1 MGNKILCALLIILY
15 LLTNSCSHTKYL
27 EDGEYLVTKNT
38 IKFKEKRNIKKN
50 KEVTDNLLGIAN
62 PKPNSGFLNIPL
74 KIYRL
79 TKDRK
84 EKGIKNYLYKTF
96 AEEPSLYD
104 PAKVDISKLKMNKY
118 LLDHGYIGSQVTVDT
133 ITKRKTIEIE
143 YNVDVKKRH
152 TIRNITQ
159 VSDTTNIGV
168 ILRGLTYYSKLK
180 VGAFYSKESIDA
192 ERLRLS
198 KTLRNR
204 GYLNI
209 SEENFFFTIDTQ
221 FLENVVDITMNYKL
235 PKEEN
240 RLKQFKLGNTYIHSL
255 TREIPPEN
263 FTPDT
268 VFIKPGMY
276 DIQYYEILR
285 PNVLDIT
292 IDQDSSDLI
301 SIERQQLTINHFISY
316 GLFKFVNQKYSDP
329 YGDSLNILDRHIY
342 LTPGSDASLGAEFE
356 LNNRSGN
363 FFGTAIT
370 SSFSNSNTFRGAEI
384 FSVGVTLGTEVQFNR
399 NQSLLNTL
407 IADVNLGL
415 DIPRLLIP
423 FFYKKPS
430 TFFIPHTKINF
441 SNLFESRLESYTAL
455 RSSFNFSY
463 QWRETKKSNHLLSP
477 LSVTY
482 LDILST
488 SALFQERLET
498 DRRLFLSLQDIIDLG
513 LEYTFTYT
521 NQSSSRVKN
530 YSYLNVSARL
540 SGNTLNAVVKTENA
554 DGQKIL
560 FNTPFSQYSK
570 LGVDYRLYFPFRKS
584 QLVARVN
591 SGIAYAYGNA
601 DEVPYNEQFVV
612 GGSQSLRGFDFR
624 GLGPGSYVLQTDPDN
639 IVANQFYDQTGDILI
654 EMNLEYRF
662 PMIGFLKGAVFM
674 DAGNIWL
681 INANVDK
688 PGGLFES
695 DKFLNQIAVNTGYGF
710 RLDFN
715 FLLIRLDLGLVLRRP
730 YLNEGFDWTLNR
742 SGALSGDWFSNNL
755 NFQLGIGYPF

>member
-1 MGNKILCALLIILY
+1 
-15 LLTNSCSHTKYL
+15 
-27 EDGEYLVTKNT
+27 
-38 IKFKEKRNIKKN
+38 
-50 KEVTDNLLGIAN
+50 
-62 PKPNSGFLNIPL
+62 
-74 KIYRL
+74 
-79 TKDRK
+79 
-84 EKGIKNYLYKTF
+84 
-96 AEEPSLYD
+96 
-104 PAKVDISKLKMNKY
+104 
-118 LLDHGYIGSQVTVDT
+118 
-133 ITKRKTIEIE
+133 
-143 YNVDVKKRH
+143 
-152 TIRNITQ
+152 
-159 VSDTTNIGV
+159 
-168 ILRGLTYYSKLK
+168 
-180 VGAFYSKESIDA
+180 
-192 ERLRLS
+192 
-198 KTLRNR
+198 
-204 GYLNI
+204 
-209 SEENFFFTIDTQ
+209 
-221 FLENVVDITMNYKL
+221 
-235 PKEEN
+235 
-240 RLKQFKLGNTYIHSL
+240 
-255 TREIPPEN
+255 
-263 FTPDT
+263 
-268 VFIKPGMY
+268 
-276 DIQYYEILR
+276 
-285 PNVLDIT
+285 
-292 IDQDSSDLI
+292 
-301 SIERQQLTINHFISY
+301 
-316 GLFKFVNQKYSDP
+316 
-329 YGDSLNILDRHIY
+329 
-342 LTPGSDASLGAEFE
+342 
-356 LNNRSGN
+356 
-363 FFGTAIT
+363 
-370 SSFSNSNTFRGAEI
+370 
-384 FSVGVTLGTEVQFNR
+384 
-399 NQSLLNTL
+399 
-407 IADVNLGL
+407 
-415 DIPRLLIP
+415 
-423 FFYKKPS
+423 
-430 TFFIPHTKINF
+430 
-441 SNLFESRLESYTAL
+441 
-455 RSSFNFSY
+455 
-463 QWRETKKSNHLLSP
+463 
-477 LSVTY
+477 VTY

-513 LEYTFTYT
+513 IEYTFTYT

-540 SGNTLNAVVKTENA
+540 SGNTLNAIVKTENA